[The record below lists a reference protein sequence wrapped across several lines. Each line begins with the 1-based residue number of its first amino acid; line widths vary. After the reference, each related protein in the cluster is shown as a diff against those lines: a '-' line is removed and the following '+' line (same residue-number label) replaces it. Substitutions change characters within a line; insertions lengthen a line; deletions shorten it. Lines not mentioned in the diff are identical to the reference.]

1 MEVAKFNKFTILNYR
16 ERLREEPGRG
26 RAVSVGYSAEHD
38 ELRQVVREFLSE
50 RSPGS
55 EVRRLMEAG
64 ESRDDEVW
72 ALVTGQLGLSG
83 IAVPARHGGA
93 GYGPVELGVVLE
105 EMGRALLVAPYFATV
120 VLAGQALA
128 ASGDEDAMARWL
140 PGIADGSRTAA
151 LAIAEESGS
160 WNLGEVAATARPA
173 GADWAVSGTKLFV
186 VDGHTADLLFV
197 VARAPD
203 GPGVF
208 CVERGAAGVERA
220 RLDTLDLTRALAS
233 VTLREARAVRVGAGR
248 DTAAWLSE
256 VTDLV
261 LAGLAAEQLG
271 GAARC
276 LELSVEYAK
285 VREQFGR
292 PIGSFQAIKHKCA
305 NLLLEVECGRSAVYQ
320 AGAALAGRQPDAPL
334 AAALAYVYCSQAFT
348 HAAKECIQIH
358 GGIGY
363 TWEHDAHLYLRRA
376 KSSELL
382 FGPPARHRRR
392 VAELAGI

>member
-1 MEVAKFNKFTILNYR
+1 M
-16 ERLREEPGRG
+16 
-26 RAVSVGYSAEHD
+26 SVGYSAEHG
-38 ELRQVVREFLSE
+38 ELRDTVRAFLRE
-50 RSPGS
+50 RSPS
-55 EVRRLMEAG
+55 REVRRLMEAG
-64 ESRDDEVW
+64 LTEAGPCRDDEVW
-72 ALVTGQLGLSG
+72 ALLTGQLGLSG
-83 IAVPARHGGA
+83 IAVPDRYGGA
-93 GYGPVELGVVLE
+93 GYGPVELGIVLE

-128 ASGDEDAMARWL
+128 LSGDEEAMARWL
-140 PGIADGSRTAA
+140 PGIADGSLTAA

-160 WNLGEVAATARPA
+160 WDLGAVAAAARPA
-173 GADWAVSGTKLFV
+173 GAGWLVTGAKLFV
-186 VDGHTADLLFV
+186 VDGHTADLLLV

-203 GPGVF
+203 GLGVF

-233 VTLREARAVRVGAGR
+233 VTLRDARAIRVGAGR
-248 DTAAWLSE
+248 DTDAWLSE

-261 LAGLAAEQLG
+261 LAALAAEQLG
-271 GAARC
+271 GAERC

-305 NLLLEVECGRSAVYQ
+305 NLLLEVESGRSAVYH
-320 AGAALAGRQPDAPL
+320 AGAALAGGQPDAPL

-376 KSSELL
+376 KSSQLL

-392 VAELAGI
+392 LAELAGI